1 MRVIASRLPLL
12 AALAALAP
20 ASAPAQ
26 AAGAADPARA
36 FFARHEVVH
45 VRIRLAPGS
54 REELRQNPREYARAT
69 LRIGD
74 AAFPDVAVKLKGA
87 AGSFRDLDDRP
98 GFTVNLGKHGAEAR
112 FHGLRRFHLNNSVQD
127 DTWLCEWIG
136 HDVFAA
142 AGLPAPRVA
151 HARVW
156 LEERDLGLYVLREAY
171 DRQFLLRAFGSTA
184 GNLYDGGFCQDIDS
198 ALEKDSGDGPDD
210 HSDLRRLHDACAG
223 VDRDREQELAARI
236 DLPRF
241 LDFLALERLLGHW
254 DGYSITRNNY
264 RLWLPTDGGA
274 VFLPHGMDQLFGDP
288 EASVLDHP
296 PAIVAS
302 AVLQQPALRKRF
314 RERLKAL
321 LPLLAPNR
329 LVPRVQKAA
338 ARLQIELR
346 ADADAARAHAD
357 AVRGLCERIAAR
369 HDFLSKEVKGP
380 EPRPVALAVGRTMPL
395 KTWHPAAETDAVD
408 LARKSFQGQPAL
420 VVRCEQRGSGVRHGV
435 FRAHLLLAAGRYAM
449 TAVVRCENV
458 RTDDDGG
465 AFLQV
470 GEATSQRLTGD
481 RGWQALRCEFEVR
494 EFQRTVEFTCQL
506 RALAGTAWFRLDSL
520 LLERLPDDD
529 RGR

>member
-1 MRVIASRLPLL
+1 MASRLPLF

-20 ASAPAQ
+20 TSTPAQ
-26 AAGAADPARA
+26 TADAADPARA
-36 FFARHEVVH
+36 FFARHDVVH

-54 REELRQNPREYARAT
+54 REGLRQNPREYATAA

-74 AAFPDVAVKLKGA
+74 TDFPDIAVKLKGA
-87 AGSFRDLDDRP
+87 AGSFREIDDRP
-98 GFTVNLGKHGAEAR
+98 GFTVNLGKHGGDAR

-136 HDVFAA
+136 HDVYAA
-142 AGLPAPRVA
+142 AGLPAPRVS

-156 LEERDLGLYVLREAY
+156 LDDRYLGLYVLREAY

-223 VDRDREQELAARI
+223 VDRDREQELAACI

-264 RLWLPTDGGA
+264 RLWLPTTGGA

-302 AVLQQPALRKRF
+302 AVLQQPALRQRF

-329 LVPRVQKAA
+329 LVPRVQKVAS
-338 ARLQIELR
+338 RLQAALR
-346 ADADAARAHAD
+346 ADPDAARAHAD

-369 HDFLSKEVKGP
+369 HAFLSKEVKAP
-380 EPRPVALAVGRTMPL
+380 EPRPVALAVGRILPL
-395 KTWHPAAETDAVD
+395 KVWHPAAETDAVD

-420 VVRCEQRGSGVRHGV
+420 MVRCASRGTGERHGV
-435 FRAHLLLAAGRYAM
+435 FRAHLLLSEGRYALR
-449 TAVVRCENV
+449 AVARCENV
-458 RTDDDGG
+458 RTGTAGGG

-470 GEATSQRLTGD
+470 DDASSERLVGD
-481 RGWQALRCEFEVR
+481 CAWQLLRCEFTVHEY
-494 EFQRTVEFTCQL
+494 QRTVEFTCQL
-506 RALAGTAWFRLDSL
+506 RALAGTTWFRIDSL
-520 LLERLPDDD
+520 ALERLPDEPS
-529 RGR
+529 RR